1 MLLYAVTL
9 SAAVSLSPPV
19 ALPSA
24 AQLLPGTA
32 AAGGGFSIDVL
43 PTLWSRFAFNE
54 HTPPPPPFGP
64 NDCAAVSLSPLLSSF
79 ECDLLRSAAAEDGP
93 GWLCDTTDRY
103 GTDASALPA
112 RFPIDRSLEAARDA
126 HALLTDVFLPRWL
139 PMVHELFAFDDER
152 VPSLRLAFAR
162 ILKYDAS
169 LGHVALGYHCDGPL
183 VTLGVALND
192 ADEYDGGGT
201 VIAPLQE
208 RDLLERER
216 KRGIRLR
223 DVGGGAAR
231 RSRCPPATPSSTR
244 AACGTRARR
253 STAARAGCSSATSKP
268 QRPGTASNHDR
279 TACDCGRREYGRTTM
294 CMCA

>member
-1 MLLYAVTL
+1 MLLHAVTL
-9 SAAVSLSPPV
+9 SAAVTLSPPV
-19 ALPSA
+19 SLPSA

-32 AAGGGFSIDVL
+32 AAAGGFSIDVL

-54 HTPPPPPFGP
+54 HTPPPAPFGP

-93 GWLCDTTDRY
+93 GWLRDTTDRY
-103 GTDASALPA
+103 GTAASALPA

-223 DVGGGAAR
+223 DVGGGAGAAIALPAGHALVHPGGVRHAGAPIHSGAR
-231 RSRCPPATPSSTR
+231 WLLVCHLEAAAT
-244 AACGTRARR
+244 GY
-253 STAARAGCSSATSKP
+253 GFKP
-268 QRPGTASNHDR
+268 
-279 TACDCGRREYGRTTM
+279 
-294 CMCA
+294 